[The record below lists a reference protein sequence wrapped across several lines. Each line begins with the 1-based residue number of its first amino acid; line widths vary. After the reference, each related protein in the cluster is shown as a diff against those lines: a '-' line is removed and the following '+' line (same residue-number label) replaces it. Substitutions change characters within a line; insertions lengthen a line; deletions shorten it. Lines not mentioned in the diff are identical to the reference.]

1 MRVEE
6 AGSSPSMK
14 KGAHPFPGRWNPAAA
29 VNNERHQAGQI
40 FPASPLFQRIPLI
53 LAHQPE
59 QFCTGITL
67 RRPLSHPPRPR
78 RRRKLQIRPVKHG
91 PIQPLKSQL
100 NHPAA
105 LVIRHGG
112 ACSFSG
118 DREHGINSTR
128 SIPQYFRA
136 CSATQTCPSCTGS
149 NEPPKIHSF
158 TVIHQKSETFRSL
171 VRQKPADGNA
181 HHPFLQRQAAEAGNK
196 IRQATVIALRLG
208 NP

>member
-1 MRVEE
+1 MGNRTYARTQIMPY
-6 AGSSPSMK
+6 AGGRSGFIPFYE

-112 ACSFSG
+112 GLLLQRRQGTRHKQHAVHSAIFPSMLGHANVPLMHGIKRTAENTQLHRHPPEVRDLPFPCKAETRRWERAPSFS
-118 DREHGINSTR
+118 
-128 SIPQYFRA
+128 P
-136 CSATQTCPSCTGS
+136 
-149 NEPPKIHSF
+149 
-158 TVIHQKSETFRSL
+158 
-171 VRQKPADGNA
+171 
-181 HHPFLQRQAAEAGNK
+181 EAG
-196 IRQATVIALRLG
+196 G
-208 NP
+208 GSG